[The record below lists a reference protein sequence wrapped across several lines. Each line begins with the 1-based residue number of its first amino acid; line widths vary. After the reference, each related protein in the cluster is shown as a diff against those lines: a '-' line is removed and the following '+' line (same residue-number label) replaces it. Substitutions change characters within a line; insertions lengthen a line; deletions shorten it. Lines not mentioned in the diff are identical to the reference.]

1 MVTDIQCGFFISSY
15 GGKQRRAKLVGKY
28 VNVLFYHTKVNG
40 RLETPKTRTLKR
52 IFK

>member
-28 VNVLFYHTKVNG
+28 VYVLFYHTKVNG
-40 RLETPKTRTLKR
+40 
-52 IFK
+52 